1 VTDTHEAF
9 GDTDLIAI
17 QAKTTFVLSASGRI
31 ESENKLDLS
40 GGPRL
45 ILAGCETGN
54 IFHVHRKVDDAMA
67 RALEAL
73 AADEPPLFHPHG
85 SPHHLDEY
93 VALLSPAEEQ
103 VGQGLN
109 YVFPPEFTYD
119 HQVTLGTSGTSAG
132 DEMGLATSFGDV
144 MPSGLKDLGFRDPAD
159 IWEPWCIAL
168 VDGKIAS
175 IADTVRAGE
184 AGVEVGVDTV
194 PELRGRC
201 TRQSE
206 IACASTATQS
216 QMTRPGVSRNGLGCA
231 ISARVCGSRKYG
243 PRLERSRAEKTA
255 EP

>member
-1 VTDTHEAF
+1 MTDTHEAF

-73 AADEPPLFHPHG
+73 AADEPPLFHPQG

-119 HQVTLGTSGTSAG
+119 HQVTLVTSGTSAG
-132 DEMGLATSFGDV
+132 AEMGLATSFGDV

-159 IWEPWCIAL
+159 IWEPWCIVL

-194 PELRGRC
+194 PELRGR
-201 TRQSE
+201 
-206 IACASTATQS
+206 
-216 QMTRPGVSRNGLGCA
+216 GLGSAATAGWTLHPA
-231 ISARVCGSRKYG
+231 IRDRMRFYGHATSNDSSR
-243 PRLERSRAEKTA
+243 RLAERLGLRYIGASLRIA
-255 EP
+255 